1 MRAAAQ
7 RRNGLRITFPQVLIL
22 LGLVFGIWFLSSF
35 SRMMDR
41 SHTIRAQE
49 SKLLVTVTALYQE
62 QAGLKLTQAYVSSDG
77 FVVRALRKDLK
88 YGLPGETH
96 IVVITPAVETGPQT
110 TLTYAPVPPPHT
122 PNWLVWRD
130 LFFAP
135 NN

>member
-7 RRNGLRITFPQVLIL
+7 RRNGLRITFPQMLIL
-22 LGLVFGIWFLSSF
+22 LGLVFGVWFLSSF

-41 SHTIRAQE
+41 SHTIRNQE
-49 SKLLVTVTALYQE
+49 SQLLVTVTALYQE
-62 QAGLKLTQAYVSSDG
+62 QAGLKLTQAYVSSDAFG
-77 FVVRALRKDLK
+77 KNVLRNKMK

-110 TLTYAPVPPPHT
+110 TVTYADVPPPHT

>member
-1 MRAAAQ
+1 MRAATQ
-7 RRNGLRITFPQVLIL
+7 RRSGLRITLSRALIM
-22 LGLVFGIWFLSSF
+22 LGIATGIWFLSSF
-35 SRMMDR
+35 SRLMER
-41 SHTIRAQE
+41 GHTIHAQE
-49 SKLLVTVTALYQE
+49 NQLVATVTALHQE
-62 QAGLKLTQAYVSSDG
+62 HAYLKLTQAYVSSDA
-77 FVVRALRKDLK
+77 FVERALRTNLK

-110 TLTYAPVPPPHT
+110 TLTYADVPPPHT

>member
-49 SKLLVTVTALYQE
+49 SQLLVTVTALYQE
-62 QAGLKLTQAYVSSDG
+62 QAGLKLTQAYVSSEG

-96 IVVITPAVETGPQT
+96 IVVITPAVETEPQT
-110 TLTYAPVPPPHT
+110 PRTYAYAPPPHT